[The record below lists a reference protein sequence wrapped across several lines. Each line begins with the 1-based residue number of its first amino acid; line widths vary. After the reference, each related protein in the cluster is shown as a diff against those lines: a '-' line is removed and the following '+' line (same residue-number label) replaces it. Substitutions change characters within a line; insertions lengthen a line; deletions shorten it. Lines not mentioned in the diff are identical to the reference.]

1 MAVPVDDRSHAYQAD
16 LVRSRYRNP
25 VAFRHNAAVSELPGI
40 SSRKADNSSPVASTV
55 TRSCQQACPN
65 QPSRPGHDGLL
76 VPANVSRLTRAVPLS
91 AIRYRSTCRPAACV
105 SSRTAQDR
113 ECRSGSGET
122 TGGRDGLSRDTLA
135 GTRRPS

>member
-16 LVRSRYRNP
+16 LVRSRYQNP

-76 VPANVSRLTRAVPLS
+76 VPANVSRLTGLV
-91 AIRYRSTCRPAACV
+91 TAAAEPSDDSDDERFACCLDDFLGD
-105 SSRTAQDR
+105 DR
-113 ECRSGSGET
+113 EVV
-122 TGGRDGLSRDTLA
+122 DV
-135 GTRRPS
+135 